1 MNKDQSRDDLLQF
14 EDSENLELYGSQD
27 DESIK

>member
-1 MNKDQSRDDLLQF
+1 MNKDQSRDDLLHF